1 MKDAYIGIDL
11 GITGAISA
19 IIGDKVL
26 CVYDLPVKN
35 AQTKSR
41 IEKKIDAMRLMR
53 TIEQIYIAI
62 FYDHDCDSAH
72 VCIEKTQ
79 AMRDTAITAFS
90 MGQTKGIV
98 EAVFE
103 LEMYSFGYPVH
114 AMSSLDNSI
123 HWIQPQEWKKHFNLI
138 KANKEDSRLMA
149 LSLYPNI
156 AKELRCKKHHNRAES
171 LLIADYGKF
180 LLEKAL

>member
-1 MKDAYIGIDL
+1 MKNAYIGIDL

-19 IIGDKVL
+19 IVGDEVL
-26 CVYDLPVKN
+26 CVNDLPVEN
-35 AQTKSR
+35 TQTKSR
-41 IEKKIDAMRLMR
+41 VEKKIDALVLMR
-53 TIEQIYIAI
+53 RIEQIYTAT
-62 FYDHDCDSAH
+62 FYDRDCDSVH
-72 VCIEKTQ
+72 VFIEKTQ

-103 LEMYSFGYPVH
+103 MVMYSFGYPVH

-138 KANKEDSRLMA
+138 KTSKEDSRLMA
-149 LSLYPNI
+149 LNLCPTM

-171 LLIADYGKF
+171 LLIAKYGKF
-180 LLEKAL
+180 LIEGT

>member
-19 IIGDKVL
+19 IVGDEVL
-26 CVYDLPVKN
+26 CVYDLPVEN
-35 AQTKSR
+35 TQTKSR
-41 IEKKIDAMRLMR
+41 LEKKISVMSLMR
-53 TIEQIYIAI
+53 RFDAIYTDI
-62 FYDHDCDSAH
+62 FYNHNCDSAH
-72 VCIEKTQ
+72 VYIEKTQ

-98 EAVFE
+98 EAVLE
-103 LEMYSFGYPVH
+103 LGMYSFGYPVNVIF
-114 AMSSLDNSI
+114 STDDEI

-149 LSLYPNI
+149 LDLYPTI

-171 LLIADYGKF
+171 LLIAKYGKF
-180 LLEKAL
+180 LIEGP